1 MTARNTPSGPG
12 PSTALHYMASL
23 MSAEFEKV
31 RQESGVSQSRL
42 EILNNKKYFRLV
54 FGNTSPGN

>member
-23 MSAEFEKV
+23 MSAEFENV

-42 EILNNKKYFRLV
+42 EILNNKKYF
-54 FGNTSPGN
+54 